1 MLVVVIIF
9 ILTFALIGGVVYFSS
24 KKNEE
29 SQMSDSSWSLEP
41 ESVPVPSKKDPQVTE
56 KAKETEP
63 EPAPVPKKPEP
74 IDCVGKWGQWS
85 QCSAGCN
92 RENKDT
98 VGTQKRNWITLR
110 KAENGG
116 KACVYDV
123 NKDGAKECKGTKGYW
138 TGWSGCAREYRAP
151 RQGKCSCVKT
161 RTFVQVSPSS
171 FGCPQKE
178 TVKCGNPHFIPRSP
192 QGCLC

>member
-9 ILTFALIGGVVYFSS
+9 ILTFALIGGVVYFSK

-29 SQMSDSSWSLEP
+29 PQMSDSDGSLVPALAPAPAPAPISELKPEP
-41 ESVPVPSKKDPQVTE
+41 E
-56 KAKETEP
+56 
-63 EPAPVPKKPEP
+63 PEP

>member
-1 MLVVVIIF
+1 MLLNSKMLVVVIIF
-9 ILTFALIGGVVYFSS
+9 ILTFALIGGVVYFSK

-29 SQMSDSSWSLEP
+29 PQMSDSDGSLVPALAPAPAPAPISELKPEP
-41 ESVPVPSKKDPQVTE
+41 E
-56 KAKETEP
+56 
-63 EPAPVPKKPEP
+63 PEP

>member
-1 MLVVVIIF
+1 MLLNSKMLVVVIIF
-9 ILTFALIGGVVYFSS
+9 ILTFALIGGVVYFSK

-29 SQMSDSSWSLEP
+29 PQMSDSDGSLVPALAPAPAPAPISELKPEP
-41 ESVPVPSKKDPQVTE
+41 E
-56 KAKETEP
+56 
-63 EPAPVPKKPEP
+63 PEP

-138 TGWSGCAREYRAP
+138 TGWSGCAREYRMP
-151 RQGKCSCVKT
+151 RQEKCSCVKT
-161 RTFVQVSPSS
+161 RTFVQVSPPRAGGG
-171 FGCPQKE
+171 GCPQQE